1 MLMKMIKITIYLVV
15 ALIVLFSPVNA
26 IAEHSKQET
35 VERMGNF
42 TPQFYMQPGIG
53 SQEMQGDQSDQTPP
67 AGEQYILNQTTWTGS
82 SGQQQIGGDYQSGYQ
97 AGYANGWWD
106 GVQATVQLLLK
117 YLNSLQDTT
126 TALNEFDKWGINRPS
141 GQATTEGP
149 KIKQAVDALT
159 PQVAN

>member
-1 MLMKMIKITIYLVV
+1 MKMIKITIIFIV
-15 ALIVLFSPVNA
+15 AFIVLFSLA
-26 IAEHSKQET
+26 IAIPEHIKQET

>member
-1 MLMKMIKITIYLVV
+1 MKMIKITIYLVV

-42 TPQFYMQPGIG
+42 SPQFYMQSGIG
-53 SQEMQGDQSDQTPP
+53 SQEIQGDQSDQAPP
-67 AGEQYILNQTTWTGS
+67 AGEQYVPDQATWPGS
-82 SGQQQIGGDYQSGYQ
+82 SGQEQIGGDYQSGYQ

-117 YLNSLQDTT
+117 YLNSLQDTS
-126 TALNEFDKWGINRPS
+126 TALSEFDKYGIDRPG
-141 GQATTEGP
+141 GQATMEGP

-159 PQVAN
+159 PQVVN

>member
-1 MLMKMIKITIYLVV
+1 MKMIKITIYLVV

-42 TPQFYMQPGIG
+42 SPQFYMQSGIG
-53 SQEMQGDQSDQTPP
+53 SQEIQGDQSDQTPP
-67 AGEQYILNQTTWTGS
+67 AGEQYVPDQATWPGS
-82 SGQQQIGGDYQSGYQ
+82 SGQEQIGGDYQSGYQ

-117 YLNSLQDTT
+117 YLNPLQDTT
-126 TALNEFDKWGINRPS
+126 TALSEFDKYGIDRPG

-159 PQVAN
+159 PQVVN